1 VRRSLL
7 LAAAIA
13 VGLVL
18 WLASGKLRPPSTE
31 PEVAASAPATAPAPG
46 GAFRVAVRESVA
58 RPMRREIVANGR
70 TEAARKVELRAEVKG
85 RVVDVP
91 VPRGTPVAQ
100 GDLVV
105 RLDERD
111 RAARLSMAEAMVKQR
126 RIQNDA
132 AQRLSAKGFQAET
145 EALAR
150 AAALEE
156 AIALLE
162 TARIDLDRTRIEAP
176 FAGTLER
183 RPVEIGDFVEPGDVV
198 ATLIE
203 LDPLIV
209 VAYLAEANVA
219 DVVRG
224 MRGVARTVSGA
235 VVEGRIRYV
244 ASEADGATRTFRVE
258 LEVANPGAR
267 IGAGLSTELR
277 IALDPVPAHQVSAAY
292 LMLDDDGQL
301 GVQTVD
307 DADHVRFRP
316 ATIVRADA
324 DAVWLAG
331 LPDRLRIVTV
341 GQGFVRSGERV
352 VPVPEPVPAAAAEG
366 AEEAS

>member
-1 VRRSLL
+1 MRRSLL
-7 LAAAIA
+7 LAVAIA
-13 VGLVL
+13 AGLAL
-18 WLASGKLRPPSTE
+18 WLASGKLRPPPTE
-31 PEVAASAPATAPAPG
+31 PEVSASAPSAAPASG
-46 GAFRVAVRESVA
+46 GTFRVAVRESVA

-70 TEAARKVELRAEVKG
+70 TEAARKVQLRAEVKG
-85 RVVDVP
+85 RVVEVP
-91 VPRGTPVAQ
+91 VTRGTPVAL
-100 GDLVV
+100 GDLLV

-126 RIQNDA
+126 RI
-132 AQRLSAKGFQAET
+132 ET
-145 EALAR
+145 VAVAM

-156 AIALLE
+156 ALALLE
-162 TARIDLDRTRIEAP
+162 TARIDLDRTRIQAP
-176 FAGTLER
+176 FAGTLEWR
-183 RPVEIGDFVEPGDVV
+183 SVEIGDFVEPGDVV

-209 VAYLAEANVA
+209 VGYLAEANVA
-219 DVVRG
+219 HVVRG
-224 MRGVARTVSGA
+224 MPGVARTVSGQ

-244 ASEADGATRTFRVE
+244 ASESDETTRTFRVE
-258 LEVANPGAR
+258 LEIANPGGR

-277 IALDPVPAHQVSAAY
+277 IALEPVPAHHVSAAY
-292 LMLDDDGQL
+292 LMLDDEGQL

-307 DADHVRFRP
+307 DADRVRFRP

-331 LPDRLRIVTV
+331 LPHRLRIVTV
-341 GQGFVRSGERV
+341 GQGFVRPGERV
-352 VPVPEPVPAAAAEG
+352 VPVPEPVPAAAAES